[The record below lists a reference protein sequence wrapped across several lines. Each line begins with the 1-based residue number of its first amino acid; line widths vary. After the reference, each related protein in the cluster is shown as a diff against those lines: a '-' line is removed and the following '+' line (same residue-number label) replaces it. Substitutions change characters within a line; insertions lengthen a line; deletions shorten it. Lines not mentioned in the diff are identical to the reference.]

1 MGVIMKKTIL
11 YLICVMLFYSVTLL
25 SMPYSTMGNINIP
38 DAYVLPHKMVDFS
51 YTNYF
56 VSDGNLSWI
65 SDTTGTSTRY
75 NEYDYA
81 GGIRIGL
88 FDRAEIGLIYTNTAG
103 VFGNLKVRIISETE
117 TLPALSFGIL
127 NLFSSVSD
135 FEKETIPEK
144 YDFTDPIDYVKNS
157 PYLVVSKSLVIIT
170 GIPIMDYLETSFHF
184 GMGQRKFHG
193 KGETVKGFGGTF
205 GGIDVKPSRYWGFDL
220 EFDSQNLNFGLN
232 GFYKNFTLRVGMY
245 ELEDYMGM
253 KGDDGSQ
260 KLAINLKYT
269 LDHFSEMKAS
279 EKRKK
284 TISHRSRSME
294 RTTPDVET
302 YDEDSNPLRD
312 ELEQIRKR
320 RKQAEKELEEIRKL
334 LQE

>member
-1 MGVIMKKTIL
+1 MKKTIL
-11 YLICVMLFYSVTLL
+11 YLICVMLFYSVALL
-25 SMPYSTMGNINIP
+25 SMPYTTMGNINIP
-38 DAYVLPHKMVDFS
+38 DAYVLPHMMVDFS

-56 VSDGNLSWI
+56 VSDGVIAGVNPDS
-65 SDTTGTSTRY
+65 SRY
-75 NEYDYA
+75 NEYDFA
-81 GGIRIGL
+81 GSLRIGL
-88 FDRAEIGLIYTNTAG
+88 FDRAEIGLVYTNTAG
-103 VFGNLKVRIISETE
+103 VFGNFKVRIINETE

-135 FEKETIPEK
+135 FEKGDSLEYE
-144 YDFTDPIDYVKNS
+144 YTDPIDYIKNS

-184 GMGQRKFHG
+184 GMGQRKFYG
-193 KGETVKGFGGTF
+193 KGKTVKSF
-205 GGIDVKPSRYWGFDL
+205 GGIFGGLDVKPSRYWGFDL
-220 EFDSQNLNFGLN
+220 EFDSQNFNFGLN

-245 ELEDYMGM
+245 ELEDYIGM
-253 KGDDGSQ
+253 KEDIGSK

-284 TISHRSRSME
+284 TISQRSRSME
-294 RTTPDVET
+294 KTTPEEVET

>member
-1 MGVIMKKTIL
+1 MGVIMKKPIL
-11 YLICVMLFYSVTLL
+11 YLICVMLFYSVALF
-25 SMPYSTMGNINIP
+25 SMPYTTMGNINIP
-38 DAYVLPHKMVDFS
+38 DAYVLPHMMIDFS

-56 VSDGNLSWI
+56 VSDGIIAGVNPDS
-65 SDTTGTSTRY
+65 SRY
-75 NEYDYA
+75 NEYDFA
-81 GGIRIGL
+81 GGLRIGL
-88 FDRAEIGLIYTNTAG
+88 FDRAELGLVYTNTAG

-135 FEKETIPEK
+135 FEKTDVPEE
-144 YDFTDPIDYVKNS
+144 YDFTDPIDYIKNS
-157 PYLVVSKSLVIIT
+157 PYLAVSKSLVIIT

-184 GMGQRKFHG
+184 GMGQRKFFG
-193 KGETVKGFGGTF
+193 KGETVKSF
-205 GGIDVKPSRYWGFDL
+205 GGIFGGVDVKPSRYWGFDL
-220 EFDSQNLNFGLN
+220 EFDSQNFNFGLN

-245 ELEDYMGM
+245 EIEDYIGM
-253 KGDDGSQ
+253 KGDEGSN

-284 TISHRSRSME
+284 TISQRSRSME
-294 RTTPDVET
+294 RTTPDVDT

>member
-1 MGVIMKKTIL
+1 MKKTIL

-56 VSDGNLSWI
+56 VSDGNIPW
-65 SDTTGTSTRY
+65 SDTTGTRY

-253 KGDDGSQ
+253 KGDEGSQ

>member
-1 MGVIMKKTIL
+1 MKKPIL
-11 YLICVMLFYSVTLL
+11 YLICVILFYSVALF
-25 SMPYSTMGNINIP
+25 SMPYTTMGNINIP
-38 DAYVLPHKMVDFS
+38 DAYVLPHMMIDLS

-56 VSDGNLSWI
+56 VSDDPNPDYDGYHYAGNL
-65 SDTTGTSTRY
+65 
-75 NEYDYA
+75 
-81 GGIRIGL
+81 RIGL
-88 FDRAEIGLIYTNTAG
+88 FDRAEIGLVYTNTAG
-103 VFGNLKVRIISETE
+103 MFGNLKVQIISETE

-135 FEKETIPEK
+135 FEKTDVPEK
-144 YDFTDPIDYVKNS
+144 YDFTDPIDYIRNS
-157 PYLVVSKSLVIIT
+157 PYLAVSKSLVIIT

-184 GMGQRKFHG
+184 GMGQRKFFG
-193 KGETVKGFGGTF
+193 KGETVKNFGGIF

-220 EFDSQNLNFGLN
+220 EFDSQNFNFGLN

-245 ELEDYMGM
+245 EIEDYIGM
-253 KGDDGSQ
+253 KGDEGSN

-284 TISHRSRSME
+284 TISQRSRSME
-294 RTTPDVET
+294 RTTPEVET

>member
-1 MGVIMKKTIL
+1 LGVIMKKFVL
-11 YLICVMLFYSVTLL
+11 YLICVMLFYSVALL
-25 SMPYSTMGNINIP
+25 SMPYTAMGNINIP
-38 DAYVLPHKMVDFS
+38 DAYVLPHKMVDIT

-56 VSDGNLSWI
+56 VSDANLFWI
-65 SDTTGTSTRY
+65 TDTTGTSTKY
-75 NEYDYA
+75 NEYDFA

-88 FDRAEIGLIYTNTAG
+88 FDRAEIGLVYTNTAG
-103 VFGNLKVRIISETE
+103 VFGNFKVRIIGETE
-117 TLPALSFGIL
+117 TLPALSFGVL

-135 FEKETIPEK
+135 FEKEKVPEN
-144 YDFTDPIDYVKNS
+144 YDFTDPIDYIKNS

-205 GGIDVKPSRYWGFDL
+205 GGIDVKPSRYWGFDF
-220 EFDSQNLNFGLN
+220 EFDSQNVNFGLN

-245 ELEDYMGM
+245 EVEDYIGM
-253 KGDDGSQ
+253 KEDAGSQ

-284 TISHRSRSME
+284 TIGQRSRSMD

-302 YDEDSNPLRD
+302 YDEDTNPLRD